1 MLKHQA
7 AAAAAAKAAK
17 AAKAGKVAKTQTAFQ
32 TAANAAANQTAHYFF
47 SMHDS
52 TPTPA
57 PAPTP
62 TPTSTPTPTP
72 TPALTSTPT
81 PTPTM
86 FLIPLKAKP
95 MWLQVFV
102 FAHRLLQKFKKQTGF
117 LGKCVPANVY
127 LPKKKVLQNT
137 TKTYKTTRILIQM

>member
-1 MLKHQA
+1 MLKHQAA

-32 TAANAAANQTAHYFF
+32 TAAKAAANQAEHYFF

-81 PTPTM
+81 PTSYKVLDSAESKANVVASL
-86 FLIPLKAKP
+86 FLFLHIACCKNSIKQKP
-95 MWLQVFV
+95 AF
-102 FAHRLLQKFKKQTGF
+102 
-117 LGKCVPANVY
+117 VY
-127 LPKKKVLQNT
+127 LPKIIILKNLYKKLKKNDPT
-137 TKTYKTTRILIQM
+137 